1 MICILQRPY
10 LQSSYYHRSLGTT
23 SLFSLYCQIL
33 SYEFLLIVHVHIWYF
48 GLPSPGGSLYRSA
61 FTYIQIIQ
69 HSSTFSTCGH
79 HILQHYSFRLI
90 VYSPLVSPLLLTS
103 NPACECSALSLM
115 LLISMNIFNIYRQYT
130 GYIYQK
136 TDQQPGARL

>member
-23 SLFSLYCQIL
+23 SLFSLYYQIL

-61 FTYIQIIQ
+61 FTYI
-69 HSSTFSTCGH
+69 
-79 HILQHYSFRLI
+79 
-90 VYSPLVSPLLLTS
+90 
-103 NPACECSALSLM
+103 
-115 LLISMNIFNIYRQYT
+115 
-130 GYIYQK
+130 
-136 TDQQPGARL
+136 